1 MAGCAGPVLPHS
13 RALMEG
19 PPACLLSARE
29 QLLPLQ
35 LIEVMGDNKIKKKNP
50 VIVWLLCIYG
60 MECVAGK
67 GCSSN

>member
-35 LIEVMGDNKIKKKNP
+35 LIEVMGDNKIKKKKPCYSVAP
-50 VIVWLLCIYG
+50 VHLWNGV
-60 MECVAGK
+60 
-67 GCSSN
+67 CSW